1 MKSLKNLNFKKIRN
15 VGVRVDFNV
24 PIDKNFRITDKTR
37 LDRSKETINF
47 IKNKQCNIFLISHF
61 GRPKKNFDDKYSFS
75 KLIEQFEDIL
85 ELNLN
90 FISYD
95 SFLNSGL
102 NETDVNKPT
111 ISLLENI
118 RFFEGEIKN
127 DLNFSKSITDKLD
140 LYVNEA
146 FSASHRFH
154 SSVNQMAK
162 NILSAPGFNFEREIL
177 AIDNIKKSPKK
188 KLAIIG
194 GSKVSTKIK
203 TLLSLTSSCSDIFI
217 GGAMA
222 NNFFKYNSI
231 NVSNSLIEEGTESM
245 IEMIYNSA
253 KSTNCKIHLPS
264 DVILDSNENKLIDEN
279 TNLNPQNPYGH
290 TKAAVE
296 SFLTDLY
303 NSNDKWSFA
312 ILRYFNPVGAH
323 SSGQIGEDPFGV
335 PNNLFPFIS
344 QVAIG
349 RLEKLMVFGNDWPTT
364 DGTGIRDY
372 IHIIDLAQ
380 GHISAL
386 EKLLESKKIIL
397 KLN

>member
-1 MKSLKNLNFKKIRN
+1 MKSLKNLNFEKIQN
-15 VGVRVDFNV
+15 VGIRVDFNV
-24 PIDKNFRITDKTR
+24 PINKNFRITDKTR
-37 LDRSKETINF
+37 LDRSKETIDF

-61 GRPKKNFDDKYSFS
+61 GRPKENFDEKYSFS
-75 KLIEQFEDIL
+75 KLIDQFEDIL
-85 ELNLN
+85 ELKLN

-95 SFLNSGL
+95 SFLDSGL
-102 NETDVNKPT
+102 NEIDVDKPT

-177 AIDNIKKSPKK
+177 AIDNIKKSSKK

-231 NVSNSLIEEGTESM
+231 NVSNSLIEEGSESM

-253 KSTNCKIHLPS
+253 KSSKCKIHLPS
-264 DVILDSNENKLIDEN
+264 DVILDSNENYSVYNFQKDFEE
-279 TNLNPQNPYGH
+279 
-290 TKAAVE
+290 A
-296 SFLTDLY
+296 Y
-303 NSNDKWSFA
+303 NSIIHRNKN
-312 ILRYFNPVGAH
+312 IIVCG
-323 SSGQIGEDPFGV
+323 
-335 PNNLFPFIS
+335 
-344 QVAIG
+344 
-349 RLEKLMVFGNDWPTT
+349 
-364 DGTGIRDY
+364 GTGLYIESLLLDYNLTNSPPPDVDLRNKLKEKSINELIEYFEKINNKNINNPKLDTKNRVIRNCCQF
-372 IHIIDLAQ
+372 I
-380 GHISAL
+380 
-386 EKLLESKKIIL
+386 K
-397 KLN
+397 

>member
-1 MKSLKNLNFKKIRN
+1 MELK
-15 VGVRVDFNV
+15 
-24 PIDKNFRITDKTR
+24 
-37 LDRSKETINF
+37 
-47 IKNKQCNIFLISHF
+47 
-61 GRPKKNFDDKYSFS
+61 
-75 KLIEQFEDIL
+75 
-85 ELNLN
+85 LN
-90 FISYD
+90 FISYY
-95 SFLNSGL
+95 SFLDSGL
-102 NETDVNKPT
+102 DEIDVDKPT

-264 DVILDSNENKLIDEN
+264 DVILDSNENKLVDELP
-279 TNLNPQNPYGH
+279 TSSDFKILDISVSSH
-290 TKAAVE
+290 AV
-296 SFLTDLY
+296 
-303 NSNDKWSFA
+303 
-312 ILRYFNPVGAH
+312 
-323 SSGQIGEDPFGV
+323 
-335 PNNLFPFIS
+335 
-344 QVAIG
+344 
-349 RLEKLMVFGNDWPTT
+349 LEKLIGNSDIVLWNGPMGMIE
-364 DGTGIRDY
+364 DNKFSKGSVN
-372 IHIIDLAQ
+372 LAHLLAKSQ
-380 GHISAL
+380 ADVVIGGGDTILAINMAEEKFENFYFVSTAGGAFLEAL
-386 EKLLESKKIIL
+386 ENKDLPGIQALMAD
-397 KLN
+397 

>member
-1 MKSLKNLNFKKIRN
+1 MKSLKNLNFEKIKN
-15 VGVRVDFNV
+15 VGIRVDFNV
-24 PIDKNFRITDKTR
+24 PIDKNFEITDKTR
-37 LDRSKETINF
+37 LERSKETIDF

-61 GRPKKNFDDKYSFS
+61 GRPKETFDEKYSFS
-75 KLIEQFEDIL
+75 KLIDQFEDTL
-85 ELNLN
+85 ELNIN

-102 NETDVNKPT
+102 NELDVDKPT

-177 AIDNIKKSPKK
+177 AIDNIKKSSKK

-222 NNFFKYNSI
+222 NNFFKYNNI
-231 NVSNSLIEEGTESM
+231 NVSNSLIEEGTDNL

-253 KSTNCKIHLPS
+253 KSTNCKIHLPT
-264 DVILDSNENKLIDEN
+264 DVILDSNENKLVDELP
-279 TNLNPQNPYGH
+279 TSSDF
-290 TKAAVE
+290 K
-296 SFLTDLY
+296 
-303 NSNDKWSFA
+303 
-312 ILRYFNPVGAH
+312 IL
-323 SSGQIGEDPFGV
+323 D
-335 PNNLFPFIS
+335 IS
-344 QVAIG
+344 VAS
-349 RLEKLMVFGNDWPTT
+349 
-364 DGTGIRDY
+364 
-372 IHIIDLAQ
+372 LA
-380 GHISAL
+380 AL
-386 EKLLESKKIIL
+386 EKLIDDTEIVLWNGPMGMIEENKFSKGSINLAHLLAKSHPDVVIGGGDTILAINMAEEKFENFYFVSTAGGAFLEALEDKNLPGIEAL
-397 KLN
+397 TAD

>member
-1 MKSLKNLNFKKIRN
+1 MKSLKNLNFEKIQN
-15 VGVRVDFNV
+15 V
-24 PIDKNFRITDKTR
+24 
-37 LDRSKETINF
+37 DRSKETINF

-61 GRPKKNFDDKYSFS
+61 GRPKENFDEKYSFS
-75 KLIEQFEDIL
+75 KLIDQFEDIL
-85 ELNLN
+85 ELKLN

-95 SFLNSGL
+95 SFLDSGL
-102 NETDVNKPT
+102 DEIDVDKPT

-222 NNFFKYNSI
+222 NNFLKFKGFNVGLSLLEKGTEKIINDIYAVAEKNNCNIIIPVDCIVSNNLNGSPKHKSI
-231 NVSNSLIEEGTESM
+231 NEITSEDMVLDIGKKTVDLINKTVENSKTVFWNGPAGYFENKNFSNGTIAIAKKIGENTQSKSLISIVGGGDTLAA
-245 IEMIYNSA
+245 IKNTDYQ
-253 KSTNCKIHLPS
+253 KLFTHLSTA
-264 DVILDSNENKLIDEN
+264 
-279 TNLNPQNPYGH
+279 G
-290 TKAAVE
+290 
-296 SFLTDLY
+296 
-303 NSNDKWSFA
+303 
-312 ILRYFNPVGAH
+312 GA
-323 SSGQIGEDPFGV
+323 F
-335 PNNLFPFIS
+335 
-344 QVAIG
+344 
-349 RLEKLMVFGNDWPTT
+349 
-364 DGTGIRDY
+364 
-372 IHIIDLAQ
+372 
-380 GHISAL
+380 
-386 EKLLESKKIIL
+386 LESLEGKQLPGVKVL
-397 KLN
+397 TN

>member
-1 MKSLKNLNFKKIRN
+1 M
-15 VGVRVDFNV
+15 
-24 PIDKNFRITDKTR
+24 
-37 LDRSKETINF
+37 ETIDF

-61 GRPKKNFDDKYSFS
+61 GRPKENFDEKYSFS
-75 KLIEQFEDIL
+75 KLIDQFEDIL
-85 ELNLN
+85 ELKLN

-95 SFLNSGL
+95 SFLDSGL
-102 NETDVNKPT
+102 NEIDSDKPT

-140 LYVNEA
+140 LYINEA

-222 NNFFKYNSI
+222 NNFFKYNNI

-264 DVILDSNENKLIDEN
+264 DVILDSNENKLIDELPTSYN
-279 TNLNPQNPYGH
+279 FKILDISVSSH
-290 TKAAVE
+290 AV
-296 SFLTDLY
+296 
-303 NSNDKWSFA
+303 
-312 ILRYFNPVGAH
+312 
-323 SSGQIGEDPFGV
+323 
-335 PNNLFPFIS
+335 
-344 QVAIG
+344 
-349 RLEKLMVFGNDWPTT
+349 LEKLIGNSDIVLWNGPMGMIE
-364 DGTGIRDY
+364 DNKFSKGSVN
-372 IHIIDLAQ
+372 LAHLLAKSQ
-380 GHISAL
+380 ADVVIGGGDTILAINMAEEKFENFYFVSTAGGAFL
-386 EKLLESKKIIL
+386 EALESKDLPGIQAL
-397 KLN
+397 MAD

>member
-1 MKSLKNLNFKKIRN
+1 MKSLKNLNFEKIQN
-15 VGVRVDFNV
+15 VGIRVDFNV

-37 LDRSKETINF
+37 LDRSKETIDF

-61 GRPKKNFDDKYSFS
+61 GRPKENFDKKYSFS
-75 KLIEQFEDIL
+75 KLIDQFEDIL
-85 ELNLN
+85 ELKLN

-95 SFLNSGL
+95 SFLDRGI
-102 NETDVNKPT
+102 NEIGIDKPT

-222 NNFFKYNSI
+222 NNFFKYNNI
-231 NVSNSLIEEGTESM
+231 NVSKSLIEEGTESM

-264 DVILDSNENKLIDEN
+264 DVILDSNENKLIDELP
-279 TNLNPQNPYGH
+279 TSSDFKILDISVSSH
-290 TKAAVE
+290 AV
-296 SFLTDLY
+296 
-303 NSNDKWSFA
+303 
-312 ILRYFNPVGAH
+312 
-323 SSGQIGEDPFGV
+323 
-335 PNNLFPFIS
+335 
-344 QVAIG
+344 
-349 RLEKLMVFGNDWPTT
+349 LEKLIGNSDIVLWNGPMGMIE
-364 DGTGIRDY
+364 DNKFSKGSVN
-372 IHIIDLAQ
+372 LAHLLAKSQ
-380 GHISAL
+380 ADVVIGGGDTILAINMAEEKFENFYFVSTAGGAFLEAL
-386 EKLLESKKIIL
+386 EDKDLPGIEALMAD
-397 KLN
+397 

>member
-1 MKSLKNLNFKKIRN
+1 MKSLKNLNFEKIQN
-15 VGVRVDFNV
+15 VGIRVDFNV

-37 LDRSKETINF
+37 LDRSKETIDF

-61 GRPKKNFDDKYSFS
+61 GRPKENFDEKYSFS
-75 KLIEQFEDIL
+75 KLIDQFEDIL
-85 ELNLN
+85 ELKLN

-95 SFLNSGL
+95 SFLDSGL
-102 NETDVNKPT
+102 NEIDADKPT

-264 DVILDSNENKLIDEN
+264 DVILDSNENKLIDELP
-279 TNLNPQNPYGH
+279 TSSDFKILDISVSSH
-290 TKAAVE
+290 AV
-296 SFLTDLY
+296 
-303 NSNDKWSFA
+303 
-312 ILRYFNPVGAH
+312 
-323 SSGQIGEDPFGV
+323 
-335 PNNLFPFIS
+335 
-344 QVAIG
+344 
-349 RLEKLMVFGNDWPTT
+349 LEKLIGNSDIVLWNGPMGMIENNKFSINSGALISELKNFVATGSSYRAKVGETDDLISSLLLTIRIISVLRDWDPRIYNTFKSI
-364 DGTGIRDY
+364 DEAEDY
-372 IHIIDLAQ
+372 TPPMPIF
-380 GHISAL
+380 IST
-386 EKLLESKKIIL
+386 
-397 KLN
+397 NY

>member
-1 MKSLKNLNFKKIRN
+1 MEESLSGTLAIDLGNTNTVIAFQDQKDINSVLVEIPNITSSPGVIPTAVWYDEPSKILKIGVSALKMKNSSNSDLYFHSNFKRLIGNPIEKIN
-15 VGVRVDFNV
+15 Q
-24 PIDKNFRITDKTR
+24 
-37 LDRSKETINF
+37 
-47 IKNKQCNIFLISHF
+47 KNKI
-61 GRPKKNFDDKYSFS
+61 
-75 KLIEQFEDIL
+75 
-85 ELNLN
+85 
-90 FISYD
+90 
-95 SFLNSGL
+95 L
-102 NETDVNKPT
+102 NEIDVDKPT

-177 AIDNIKKSPKK
+177 AIDKIKKSPKK

-264 DVILDSNENKLIDEN
+264 DVILDSNENKLIDELP
-279 TNLNPQNPYGH
+279 TSYDFKILDISVSSH
-290 TKAAVE
+290 AV
-296 SFLTDLY
+296 
-303 NSNDKWSFA
+303 
-312 ILRYFNPVGAH
+312 
-323 SSGQIGEDPFGV
+323 
-335 PNNLFPFIS
+335 
-344 QVAIG
+344 
-349 RLEKLMVFGNDWPTT
+349 LEKLIGNSDIVLWNGPMGMIE
-364 DGTGIRDY
+364 DNKFSKGSVN
-372 IHIIDLAQ
+372 LAHLLAKSQ
-380 GHISAL
+380 ADVVIGGGDTILAINMAEEKFENFYFVSTAGGAFLEAL
-386 EKLLESKKIIL
+386 ENKDLPGIQALMAD
-397 KLN
+397 